1 MKVKFREKFLLELAK
16 IPSAS
21 RKEIEEFVF
30 EKFPANP
37 SLQQWQHVTPL
48 KQDPALFKIPFNEY
62 RLGLKR
68 TDREVI
74 FERIRHRNDIY
85 RIQP

>member
-1 MKVKFREKFLLELAK
+1 MNIKFKKKFLFELAK
-16 IPSAS
+16 IPQAA
-21 RKEIEEFVF
+21 RKEIEAFVF

-37 SLQQWQHVTPL
+37 SLSNWQNIHPL
-48 KQDPALFKIPFNEY
+48 KQDPSLFKIPFNEF
-62 RLGLKR
+62 RIGFRR
-68 TDREVI
+68 TDRDLV

>member
-1 MKVKFREKFLLELAK
+1 MKIKFRKKFLIELSK
-16 IPSAS
+16 VPNAS
-21 RKEIEEFVF
+21 RREIEEFVF

-37 SLQQWQHVTPL
+37 SLQHWRNIISL
-48 KQDPALFKIPFNEY
+48 KHDPSLFKIPFNEY

-68 TDREVI
+68 TERELI

-85 RIQP
+85 RIHT